1 MLTIFLLSLTLT
13 AQQTPPAG
21 TSPPGQRP
29 QPRDAETTEKKA
41 TASIKGRVTVSDSGR
56 PLRRVQIRL
65 TAPEL
70 TEPRTT
76 STNPQGVY
84 EFAELPAGRYTISVS
99 RSGYL
104 TLQYGQRR
112 PGEPPKPLQI
122 SDGQAVEKLDF
133 ALPRSGVISGR
144 ISDETGDAFAGV
156 AVYAMQTQFFQG
168 RRMLVPVSS
177 GGNRSDDTGQY
188 RLVGLSP
195 GDYIVM
201 ASVRETWTMDG
212 KEKQVFAYAPSYY
225 PGTANVADAGRVK
238 VAIGQEIPA
247 VDISLQPM
255 RAATVSGTAL
265 GSDGT
270 PLSGGNVS
278 LSQEIVGP
286 GGGSYMGVGGTTVA
300 ADGSW
305 RLREVPPGEFQ
316 LTARSASSRDRPAE
330 TASMVLLVQGAD
342 MEGIT
347 LSADPGG
354 TLSGLV
360 VTDDGSA
367 LPVSRSAL
375 RVTGQTT
382 VPGRRS
388 QPTLAGDNNG
398 VVGSGGDFTLKGI
411 SGPSMLRISPLPP
424 GWAIK
429 SIEIN
434 EKDYVDTPVELT
446 GGRQVDGARI
456 VLSNRFPTLTG
467 QITDEKGNP
476 SEGTV
481 LLFPGDASKWL
492 EAAGTS
498 RSARPDQ
505 SGHYK
510 LEAVRPGDYLAVALD
525 YVQQWQVNDPDFL
538 EELRD
543 KATKVT
549 LEEGQ
554 STQLALKLKK

>member
-1 MLTIFLLSLTLT
+1 
-13 AQQTPPAG
+13 
-21 TSPPGQRP
+21 
-29 QPRDAETTEKKA
+29 
-41 TASIKGRVTVSDSGR
+41 
-56 PLRRVQIRL
+56 
-65 TAPEL
+65 
-70 TEPRTT
+70 
-76 STNPQGVY
+76 
-84 EFAELPAGRYTISVS
+84 
-99 RSGYL
+99 
-104 TLQYGQRR
+104 
-112 PGEPPKPLQI
+112 
-122 SDGQAVEKLDF
+122 
-133 ALPRSGVISGR
+133 
-144 ISDETGDAFAGV
+144 
-156 AVYAMQTQFFQG
+156 
-168 RRMLVPVSS
+168 
-177 GGNRSDDTGQY
+177 
-188 RLVGLSP
+188 
-195 GDYIVM
+195 
-201 ASVRETWTMDG
+201 
-212 KEKQVFAYAPSYY
+212 
-225 PGTANVADAGRVK
+225 
-238 VAIGQEIPA
+238 
-247 VDISLQPM
+247 
-255 RAATVSGTAL
+255 
-265 GSDGT
+265 
-270 PLSGGNVS
+270 
-278 LSQEIVGP
+278 
-286 GGGSYMGVGGTTVA
+286 
-300 ADGSW
+300 
-305 RLREVPPGEFQ
+305 
-316 LTARSASSRDRPAE
+316 
-330 TASMVLLVQGAD
+330 

-505 SGHYK
+505 SGHYR